1 MREGDKVS
9 KVCSIIKIIFVTKL
23 VKNFFL
29 FFFKEERDTIKQYPI
44 RSMES
49 SKWG

>member
-1 MREGDKVS
+1 MKEGGRVS

-23 VKNFFL
+23 AIFICFC
-29 FFFKEERDTIKQYPI
+29 FFKEERDTFKQYPI

-49 SKWG
+49 NKCG